1 MAPEY
6 RWGAVRAQSAFTERP
21 SVASAW
27 KTMLLCRR
35 GWVSLYS
42 RNKDIVLATAA
53 TAAWLQPLGW
63 EQQEPM
69 DAAAAGTAPGDAAR
83 PRKKKKLKR
92 GGLNASERRARDDV
106 EGGGD

>member
-1 MAPEY
+1 
-6 RWGAVRAQSAFTERP
+6 
-21 SVASAW
+21 
-27 KTMLLCRR
+27 MLLCRR

-83 PRKKKKLKR
+83 PKNKK
-92 GGLNASERRARDDV
+92 RRARAGRPYSERKEQKRV
-106 EGGGD
+106 EGGEGGGASRAMGAEA